1 MTVLSKIDTV
11 EHFTELPFYKQPIKK
26 PRIKRLRDINLL
38 AKLSL
43 YEQLSVTKL
52 NQAFLEQKDL
62 EQKDPIV

>member
-11 EHFTELPFYKQPIKK
+11 EHFKELPFYKQPIKK

-38 AKLSL
+38 AKLPL
-43 YEQLSVTKL
+43 YEQLTVTKL